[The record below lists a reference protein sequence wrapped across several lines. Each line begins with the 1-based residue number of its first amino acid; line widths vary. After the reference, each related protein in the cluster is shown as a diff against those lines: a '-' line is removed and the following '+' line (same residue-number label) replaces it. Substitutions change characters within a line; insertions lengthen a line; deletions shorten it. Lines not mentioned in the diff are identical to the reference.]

1 MKRLLFLMLF
11 LLPAAQAAERTVAEL
26 GAEFWFMPRH
36 GDQIAERPDLDAAVA
51 QLQAEPEA
59 YLVLHYPQTESGE
72 LWGQELQAWLVSLGV
87 VSDRIELQSDAE
99 QLDSVSVVLV
109 TPKGETEDNQ
119 SLQIDAEPDAADEP
133 ATDERTAPAA
143 DEALPATSM
152 PETAPAAAGADT
164 DQPQTEQQPPEQQS
178 KDPQPADPQPQ
189 DQQQTEAPS
198 KAETATESAA
208 PETQQPAA
216 TSGEQAVDVQVETE
230 KQ

>member
-26 GAEFWFMPRH
+26 GAEFWFTPRH
-36 GDQIAERPDLDAAVA
+36 GDQIAERPDLGAAVV

-99 QLDSVSVVLV
+99 QLESVTVVLV
-109 TPKGETEDNQ
+109 TPNDEAEDNQ
-119 SLQIDAEPDAADEP
+119 PLQINARPDSDAPAAD
-133 ATDERTAPAA
+133 DEAVSAA
-143 DEALPATSM
+143 DEALPAV
-152 PETAPAAAGADT
+152 PVAGT
-164 DQPQTEQQPPEQQS
+164 DQPQTDQQPVAQQ
-178 KDPQPADPQPQ
+178 QQ
-189 DQQQTEAPS
+189 DQQTAAPPTV
-198 KAETATESAA
+198 APATENAA
-208 PETQQPAA
+208 PETRQPTAAA